1 MLFCLAVYYQPQQP
15 QPQQTQQLRQQKQ
28 QQPQQQPEEPQ
39 QVPVAPLL
47 KTQPRESKRASRRA
61 RSSALRI
68 VDVSTNRDVLTGEE
82 VFLPS
87 VTPTTT
93 STLHFQPL
101 HHHLQPLPEIVA
113 AGVVSASV
121 VAPDEVEARALTA
134 TVRAPSTT
142 EYVRL
147 KYVAYGNTFKK
158 IGNTGI
164 KYSRENPLGQG
175 TYGSV
180 YLGIYNDQQ
189 VAVKRIELKQSK
201 KEEREADLQQN
212 LDHENVLKIL
222 KVEED
227 DDFRYD

>member
-1 MLFCLAVYYQPQQP
+1 MSSH
-15 QPQQTQQLRQQKQ
+15 LR
-28 QQPQQQPEEPQ
+28 
-39 QVPVAPLL
+39 L
-47 KTQPRESKRASRRA
+47 
-61 RSSALRI
+61 
-68 VDVSTNRDVLTGEE
+68 VDVRTNRHVLIGEE
-82 VFLPS
+82 VSPPS

-93 STLHFQPL
+93 STLHSQPL
-101 HHHLQPLPEIVA
+101 HHHLQPLPEIVT

-121 VAPDEVEARALTA
+121 VAPDEVEAPLTA
-134 TVRAPSTT
+134 TVRAPPTT

-147 KYVAYGNTFKK
+147 KYGTYGNTFKK

-180 YLGIYNDQQ
+180 YLGIYNDQL

-222 KVEED
+222 KVEKD
-227 DDFRYD
+227 DDFRYDLRRLYCVKKNCNQVKFIYLL